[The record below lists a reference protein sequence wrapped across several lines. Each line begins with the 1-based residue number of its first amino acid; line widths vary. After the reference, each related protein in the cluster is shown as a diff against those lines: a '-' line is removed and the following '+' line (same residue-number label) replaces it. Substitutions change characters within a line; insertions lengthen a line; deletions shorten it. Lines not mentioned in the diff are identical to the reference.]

1 MTKRRPPTFNPTEEQ
16 RKLVERSSA
25 VGLTAEQI
33 SKVIGIGETTLW
45 KYFKTELEQGG
56 IKANAAVAGALYN
69 SAMRG
74 NVTAQIFWCKTRLKW
89 KEVHTHELTGEDGGA
104 INIIFRRKDA

>member
-1 MTKRRPPTFNPTEEQ
+1 MGIKTLKPTDDQ
-16 RKLVERSSA
+16 RKQVERGAA

-33 SKVIGIGETTLW
+33 SKVIGVGETSLW
-45 KYFKTELEQGG
+45 KYFKDELEQGG
-56 IKANAAVAGALYN
+56 LKANMNVAAALYQ
-69 SAMRG
+69 SAIKG

-89 KEVHTHELTGEDGGA
+89 REVTQHEITGEDGGA